1 MCYVKWL
8 VEKSGFAQEQG
19 GLSVV
24 SGDKYPDVLSS
35 LEGVELVVNA
45 PAAAGEEDLW
55 NNINNDSEL
64 GINASG
70 AIPSGIVE
78 AATSGT
84 KTMEEL
90 VDEWNKKWTDAQK
103 ANGVTPQ

>member
-1 MCYVKWL
+1 M
-8 VEKSGFAQEQG
+8 
-19 GLSVV
+19 
-24 SGDKYPDVLSS
+24 LSS